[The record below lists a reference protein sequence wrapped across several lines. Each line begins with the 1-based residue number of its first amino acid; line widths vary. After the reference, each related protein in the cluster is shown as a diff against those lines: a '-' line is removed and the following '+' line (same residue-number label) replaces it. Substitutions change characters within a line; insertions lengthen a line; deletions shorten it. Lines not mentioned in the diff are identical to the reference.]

1 MTRTDAQTAHQAMN
15 LRWAAECGLA
25 LLVAGAS
32 EAGNDEAGQ
41 TIVKFGALP
50 AMTFDTM
57 RAGQP
62 CLG

>member
-1 MTRTDAQTAHQAMN
+1 MTRIDAQNAHQAMS

-41 TIVKFGALP
+41 TIVKFGRCP
-50 AMTFDTM
+50 
-57 RAGQP
+57 Q
-62 CLG
+62 